1 MELEERDRWWES
13 HGSGGLRALLMAHW
27 DPIGVSA
34 VPEAQDEYDEYLR
47 PLVDG
52 LNEGADAQAVAVYLA
67 RVQTEWMGLPAT
79 PDQLGGVA
87 DRVVD
92 WYTSEMRS

>member
-1 MELEERDRWWES
+1 
-13 HGSGGLRALLMAHW
+13 
-27 DPIGVSA
+27 
-34 VPEAQDEYDEYLR
+34 
-47 PLVDG
+47 
-52 LNEGADAQAVAVYLA
+52 VYLA